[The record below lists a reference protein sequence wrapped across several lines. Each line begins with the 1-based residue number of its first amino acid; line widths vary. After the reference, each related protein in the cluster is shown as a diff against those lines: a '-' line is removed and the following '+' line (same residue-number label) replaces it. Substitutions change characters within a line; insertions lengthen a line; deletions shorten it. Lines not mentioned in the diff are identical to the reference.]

1 MAKIAVIGEGVI
13 DRFISGD
20 TFRDV
25 IGGSGLNTAV
35 AIKRAGADV
44 VWYTRVPND
53 ANGALLREF
62 ANREDVLPISPI
74 QADEPAA
81 LVRVYIQKDGQPK
94 YEFELEGAADWQW
107 RQAELEPLKD
117 FEIIQIGSLSAVLE
131 PGSSILLQ
139 RISEL
144 RDSSTAPLITYDPNA
159 RPSVVKNA
167 EHAEIVRKR
176 ILDFVRISDL
186 VKVSDEDLTWI
197 SQEKSPSEVARE
209 WSEYG
214 PKFVVMTKGAN
225 GASVFVN
232 GAELI
237 DIPGLDI
244 TVKDTVGAGDTFM
257 GWLLAQIANLHNA
270 RLPTNIK
277 DINLVV
283 QTAIKAAAITC
294 TREGCNPPFASEV
307 S

>member
-44 VWYTRVPND
+44 IWYTRVPND
-53 ANGALLREF
+53 ANGALLQDY
-62 ANREDVLPISPI
+62 ANHEDVLPSSPI

-81 LVRVYIQKDGQPK
+81 LVRVYIQKDGQPQ

-107 RQAELEPLKD
+107 QQDDLKPLKD

-131 PGSSILLQ
+131 PGSSILLK
-139 RISEL
+139 RLSDL
-144 RDSSTAPLITYDPNA
+144 RETSTAPLITYDPNA
-159 RPSVVKNA
+159 RPSVVKSA
-167 EHAEIVRKR
+167 DDAQLVRNR

-186 VKVSDEDLTWI
+186 VKVSDEDLMWI
-197 SQEKSPSEVARE
+197 SQGKAPSEVARE
-209 WSEYG
+209 WSNLG
-214 PKFVVMTKGAN
+214 PKIVVMTKGAK

-232 GAELI
+232 GEQLI
-237 DIPGLDI
+237 DIPGLEI
-244 TVKDTVGAGDTFM
+244 NVKDTVGAGDTFM
-257 GWLLAQIANLHNA
+257 GWLLAQIATLHKA
-270 RLPTNIK
+270 QLPTKIE
-277 DINLVV
+277 DIALVV
-283 QTAIKAAAITC
+283 QTAIRAAAITC